1 MNHYLPRNW
10 FINLKMPK
18 RELSLPGRKEWE
30 ILNIGYKQK
39 KKVVVFTEFQ
49 TDIKTVFDYGEVPFG
64 FNAAKTF
71 VAEIYM
77 HVWNLDG
84 QYLMFPDVRFLS
96 TKNKKY
102 WNIILGS
109 YLIIYRIETEC
120 VEVLR
125 IFHSS
130 QCIPQNI
137 SSVKKIKPI

>member
-1 MNHYLPRNW
+1 MATD
-10 FINLKMPK
+10 K
-18 RELSLPGRKEWE
+18 R
-30 ILNIGYKQK
+30 
-39 KKVVVFTEFQ
+39 KKVVISTEFQ
-49 TDIKTVFDYGEVPFG
+49 IDIKAVFEYGEETFG

-71 VAEIYM
+71 IAEIYM

-84 QYLMFPDVRFLS
+84 QYLMFPEVRFLS

-102 WNIILGS
+102 RNIILGS
-109 YLIIYRIETEC
+109 YLIVYRIEKEW

-137 SSVKKIKPI
+137 SSVKRIKPI

>member
-1 MNHYLPRNW
+1 
-10 FINLKMPK
+10 
-18 RELSLPGRKEWE
+18 
-30 ILNIGYKQK
+30 LNNGYKKEK
-39 KKVVVFTEFQ
+39 KIVVSTEFQ
-49 TDIKTVFDYGEVPFG
+49 TDIKTVFDYEEEPFG

-84 QYLMFPDVRFLS
+84 QYLMFPEVRFLS

-102 WNIILGS
+102 RSFILGS

-120 VEVLR
+120 VEALR